1 MPCDPIIA
9 KARALIGTPFR
20 LHGRDPQTGLDCV
33 GFIACVFDQ
42 VADVPA
48 GYALRNTL
56 QAEWCALLDHLYV
69 RRVDGAF
76 DETDIL
82 LLAPGPAQ
90 FHLGVWTGSG
100 LIHAHAG
107 LRRVVETPG
116 TLAWPVIGAW
126 HAPQRNI

>member
-33 GFIACVFDQ
+33 GFVACVFDR
-42 VADVPA
+42 VKDAPT
-48 GYALRNTL
+48 GYAMRNAR
-56 QAEWCALLDHLYV
+56 QDQWCTLLDSHCT
-69 RRVDGAF
+69 RRLVGGYQVG
-76 DETDIL
+76 DIL
-82 LLAPGPAQ
+82 LFTTGPAQ
-90 FHLGVWTGSG
+90 LHLGLWTGRS

-116 TLAWPVIGAW
+116 PIALPIIGVW
-126 HAPQRNI
+126 QAPQRNI